1 MRVFVALLALLMTAT
16 LSACGGGSGS
26 DGGDRTRSITHT
38 QGTTEVPTDP
48 KRVVVLDFGAL
59 DTLAALGLAD
69 RVVGTP
75 KQAMPTFL
83 NTFADPRFADVG
95 TLAEPNYEAINKV
108 KPDLVIVGF
117 RSARTYAEMS
127 KHWPTIDITYPMD
140 KDPVE
145 GSAQAAEVI
154 GTVFGKTTD
163 VTAKVERL
171 RLQADRLRSRGAQA
185 GKGLIVMT
193 TAGKTALHGPQSRF
207 GAVHTIAGVAQARPD
222 IKADSHGQPVSFE
235 LIADTNPDIMFVVDR
250 DAAIGA
256 QGKNAHQIL
265 DNEVIRATN
274 AWRHG
279 RIVYLDGSRWY
290 VTVHGLNNAAAMLG
304 EIEKGLEK

>member
-1 MRVFVALLALLMTAT
+1 MRVFVALLALLLTTA
-16 LSACGGGSGS
+16 LSACGGAESG
-26 DGGDRTRSITHT
+26 GGEQTRSITHT
-38 QGTTEVPTDP
+38 QGTTQVPTDP

-59 DTLAALGLAD
+59 DTVAALGLAD

-75 KQAMPTFL
+75 KQAMPAFL
-83 NTFADPRFADVG
+83 NAFADPKYADVG
-95 TLAEPNYEAINKV
+95 TLAEPNYEAINKA

-127 KHWPTIDITYPMD
+127 KHWPTIDVTYPMD
-140 KDPVE
+140 KDPVQ
-145 GSAQAAEVI
+145 GTAQAAGVI
-154 GTVFGKTTD
+154 GNVFGKTAE
-163 VTAKVERL
+163 VTAKVEQL
-171 RLQADRLRSRGAQA
+171 RHQADRLRSRGEQA

-193 TAGKTALHGPQSRF
+193 TAGKTAVHGPQSRF

-235 LIADTNPDIMFVVDR
+235 LIADTNPDLMFVVDR

-265 DNEVIRATN
+265 DNEVIRTTH
-274 AWRHG
+274 AWRNG

-304 EIEKGLEK
+304 EIEKGLDK